1 MKAEIYLL
9 HPELEFAPDNADTL
23 NRLVAAA
30 KEAWH
35 AIEDYIHQ
43 SLIDSLPR
51 RVAAIIEAHGWY
63 TKY

>member
-35 AIEDYIHQ
+35 AIEDHIY
-43 SLIDSLPR
+43 
-51 RVAAIIEAHGWY
+51 
-63 TKY
+63 